1 MKHTDTYAAYQNVI
15 YEKGARGEKP
25 TLPVRI
31 EALERLARDTI
42 SAEAYDYIAGGAGS
56 ESTMR
61 FNLEAF
67 AQWRII
73 PRMLRDVSQRD
84 LGIDLFGTSMPSPV
98 LLAPIGVQTI
108 AHPEGAVAVAR
119 AARSLGVPLICST
132 ATTKTL
138 EEVAEAAGDCPRW
151 YQLYWPRTREL
162 TRSFIQ
168 RAEAAGYSAL
178 VVTLDTR
185 MLAWRERDLQHAYLP
200 FFMGEGVGTYFSDPV
215 FRSQLETPPEDDF
228 PAAIQA
234 WAEEFSNLSHNWNDI
249 AFLRQCTSMPIVLK
263 GIMHP
268 EDALEA
274 VKIGVDGI
282 IVSNHGGRQVD
293 GGMAALDALPAV
305 VDAVNDRI
313 PILFDSGIRRGADV
327 LKALALGARAVL
339 LGRPYMWGLATGG
352 EDGVREVLKRLLADF
367 DITMAMSG
375 YKNLEELTPAALVR
389 HAPGP

>member
-1 MKHTDTYAAYQNVI
+1 MTQTNTYAAYQNEI
-15 YEKGARGEKP
+15 YENGVRGEKP
-25 TLPVRI
+25 SLPIRI
-31 EALERLARDTI
+31 EDLERLARDTI

-67 AQWRII
+67 ERWRIV

-84 LGIDLFGTSMPSPV
+84 LSIDLFGTRMPAPV

-108 AHPEGAVAVAR
+108 AHPEGEVAVAR
-119 AARSLGVPLICST
+119 AARSMSLPLIYST
-132 ATTKTL
+132 AATKTL
-138 EEVAEAAGDCPRW
+138 GEVAEAAGDCPRW
-151 YQLYWPRTREL
+151 YQLYWPRNRDL
-162 TRSFIQ
+162 TRSFIE

-178 VVTLDTR
+178 VVALDTR
-185 MLAWRERDLQHAYLP
+185 MLAWRERDLQYAYLP
-200 FFMGEGVGTYFSDPV
+200 FLKGEGIGIYLSDPV
-215 FRSQLETPPEDDF
+215 FRSQLEKPPEEDL
-228 PAAIQA
+228 PAAIRA
-234 WAEEFSNLSHNWNDI
+234 WAEGFSDLSHTWNDI
-249 AFLRQCTSMPIVLK
+249 DFLRECTSMPIVLK

-274 VKIGVDGI
+274 VNISVDGI

-305 VDAVNDRI
+305 VDAVNDQI
-313 PILFDSGIRRGADV
+313 PILFDSGIRRGADI
-327 LKALALGARAVL
+327 LKALALGAKVVL

-375 YKNLEELTPAALVR
+375 YNNLQELTPAALVR
-389 HAPGP
+389 HC